1 MKTRFDDRVV
11 IVTGAG
17 RGLGREFAV
26 LLADLGARVVVNDIG
41 VSKGRG
47 NGTRPCRVRVAATEA
62 TPSRATSQTRS
73 WPK

>member
-17 RGLGREFAV
+17 RGLGREFAL

-41 VSKGRG
+41 ISKDAERYAVPAG
-47 NGTRPCRVRVAATEA
+47 
-62 TPSRATSQTRS
+62 
-73 WPK
+73 